1 MEKYRAVNFTRF
13 KAPQQ
18 ITDDN
23 WLLWSHRISQLPFF
37 PLELFHWE
45 HPTVCLTPIPHWN
58 PWVAISQ
65 EFRPQQQ
72 PIRALLR
79 KGTPR
84 VLGSPGSRSLL
95 FPQWDYMSVSIN
107 GVTPKIIVFNGK
119 SYLNW
124 WFGGITIYGNPY
136 VCRCNRME
144 TCASKKKEKSSR
156 SCGIL
161 GHKQYP
167 ASWFQVRVVFLFEM
181 CFTHQERGVKTPSDK

>member
-1 MEKYRAVNFTRF
+1 MEKYWAVNFTRF

-23 WLLWSHRISQLPFF
+23 WLLWSHRISQLHFS
-37 PLELFHWE
+37 PLELFDWE

-58 PWVAISQ
+58 PWVAVSQ
-65 EFRPQQQ
+65 EFRPQQK

-95 FPQWDYMSVSIN
+95 FPQWDYMGVSIN
-107 GVTPKIIVFNGK
+107 AVTPKMIVFNGK
-119 SYLNW
+119 SYLNG
-124 WFGGITIYGNPY
+124 WFGGTTIYGNPY

-156 SCGIL
+156 SCSIL

-167 ASWFQVRVVFLFEM
+167 ASWFQVRVVSVWNVLYSSRTGGED
-181 CFTHQERGVKTPSDK
+181 TIR